1 MSAHSG
7 RAGIPP
13 SPRLTVEAPR
23 YFVTYRRPHSDE
35 TTTRVF
41 GRFPDPVLAER
52 IARTQLGEAGCEVLA
67 VRAETPLEAMHH
79 RISRSITRT
88 LRIAL
93 GTGLTL
99 LAWHALFLRTGP
111 RITDMPLGRLTIG
124 MLLIFGLHA
133 ALMLAALVFCWDIA
147 FGEGPYNG
155 R

>member
-1 MSAHSG
+1 MSARLG

-23 YFVTYRRPHSDE
+23 YFVTYRHPDSDE

-41 GRFPDPVLAER
+41 GRFPDPALAER
-52 IARTQLGEAGCEVLA
+52 IARAQLGEAGCEVLD
-67 VRAETPLEAMHH
+67 VRAETPVEALHH
-79 RISRSITRT
+79 RISRGITRT

-93 GTGLTL
+93 GTGLSL
-99 LAWHALFLRTGP
+99 LAYHALFMRTGP
-111 RITDMPLGRLTIG
+111 RITEMPLGRLTVG
-124 MLLIFGLHA
+124 MLLTFGFHGVLMIA
-133 ALMLAALVFCWDIA
+133 AVVFCWDIA

>member
-1 MSAHSG
+1 MSVQAD
-7 RAGIPP
+7 RAGISPQ
-13 SPRLTVEAPR
+13 PRLSVEAPR
-23 YFVTYRRPHSDE
+23 YFVTYRHPHSGE

-41 GRFPDPVLAER
+41 GRFPDPALAER
-52 IARTQLGEAGCEVLA
+52 IARTQLGQAGCEVLA
-67 VRAETPLEAMHH
+67 VRPETPVEALNH
-79 RISRSITRT
+79 RISRGITRT

-93 GTGLTL
+93 GTGLSL

-124 MLLIFGLHA
+124 MLLTFGFHA
-133 ALMLAALVFCWDIA
+133 ALMLAAVVFCWDIA

>member
-1 MSAHSG
+1 MD
-7 RAGIPP
+7 
-13 SPRLTVEAPR
+13 APR
-23 YFVTYRRPHSDE
+23 YFVTYRHPRSGR

-52 IARTQLGEAGCEVLA
+52 IARAQLGDTGCEVLD
-67 VRAETPLEAMHH
+67 VRVETPTEALHH
-79 RISRSITRT
+79 RISRGITRT

-93 GTGLTL
+93 GTGLSL

-111 RITDMPLGRLTIG
+111 RISDMPLGRLTLG
-124 MLLIFGLHA
+124 MLLTFGFHGV
-133 ALMLAALVFCWDIA
+133 LMIAALVFCWDIA